1 MFTVVLYVYM
11 MHIVQRTAETVT
23 PVIFWPLAGMAA
35 LAWFAAYSL
44 RMRKLSPIVSRLRE
58 APDDASAVARW
69 RSWSIVSVTMLESIV
84 LFGFAVYMLG
94 GTISQVAPFIVIAF
108 VTMVFWLPKH
118 PEGTAR

>member
-11 MHIVQRTAETVT
+11 MHIVQRTAATVS
-23 PVIFWPLAGMAA
+23 PMIFWSLAGMAA
-35 LAWFAAYSL
+35 FGWCAAYSL
-44 RMRKLSPIVSRLRE
+44 RIRKLAPIVSRLQA

-94 GTISQVAPFIVIAF
+94 GTISQVAPFVVIAF
-108 VTMVFWLPKH
+108 VTMILWFPKH
-118 PEGTAR
+118 P